1 LFWYTAY
8 AARKGLV
15 NEGDKGF
22 MGRYLDPKSDVVFK
36 KIFCQHPHLLISFLN
51 ALLPLPEDSQII
63 HLEYL
68 TPEQTPSIPILKRT
82 IVDVKCRDQ
91 QGRIF
96 IVEMQI
102 EWSDT
107 FMQRLL
113 FGTAQAYVKQLSS
126 GEGYHLLNPVY
137 GLGIINSIF
146 DKNSPDWYHHYSMVK
161 VKDPTEQLIKGL
173 SLVFIELPKFVPQ
186 TYPEKKLTV
195 LWLRFMNELTNH
207 TREVDP
213 ELLEVAEIKEAV
225 SLTEEAAYSL
235 AELDA
240 YEGYWK
246 AVRSESSLL
255 YTARAEGEAKGL
267 AKGRAE
273 GKVEGKVETARLMKA
288 KGIPLEIISECTGFS
303 IDEITRVAFD

>member
-1 LFWYTAY
+1 
-8 AARKGLV
+8 
-15 NEGDKGF
+15 
-22 MGRYLDPKSDVVFK
+22 MGRYLDPKSDIVFK

-51 ALLPLPEDSQII
+51 ALLPLPEDGQII

-68 TPEQTPSIPILKRT
+68 TPEQTPSIPVLKRT

-102 EWSDT
+102 EWTDT

-137 GLGIINSIF
+137 GLGIINSTF
-146 DKNSPDWYHHYSMVK
+146 DKNSPDWYHYYSMVK
-161 VKDPTEQLIKGL
+161 VKDPREQLIKGL

-195 LWLRFMNELTNH
+195 LWLRFMNELTSQ
-207 TREVDP
+207 TRVVDP
-213 ELLEVAEIKEAV
+213 ELLEVAEIKEAIG
-225 SLTEEAAYSL
+225 LTEEAAYSL

-255 YTARAEGEAKGL
+255 YAARAEAK
-267 AKGRAE
+267 A
-273 GKVEGKVETARLMKA
+273 ETAQLMKA
-288 KGIPLEIISECTGFS
+288 KGIPLEIISECTGLS
-303 IDEITRVAFD
+303 IDEITKLF